1 VNVSTDI
8 TAEINRIEELAALIQ
23 AEIPRLIGEATDAI
37 NESINVALEEAQEA
51 ESDAPAKLR
60 LAITATWNLDTNTVE
75 VSMPV
80 TVKRKFSRTV
90 AMPDHNQE
98 NLPFMVAEEDG
109 DPVSPKM
116 GKAVQT
122 MVARLKAQGLTIHEN
137 VNLTMGG
144 INE

>member
-1 VNVSTDI
+1 MSN
-8 TAEINRIEELAALIQ
+8 EINRIEELAALIQ
-23 AEIPRLIGEATDAI
+23 SEVPRLIGEATDAI
-37 NESINVALEEAQEA
+37 NESINVALEEAQET

-90 AMPDHNQE
+90 NLPDHNQE
-98 NLPFMVAEEDG
+98 DLPFIVAEEDG
-109 DPVSPKM
+109 
-116 GKAVQT
+116 
-122 MVARLKAQGLTIHEN
+122 
-137 VNLTMGG
+137 G

>member
-1 VNVSTDI
+1 MTD
-8 TAEINRIEELAALIQ
+8 EINRIAELAVLIQ

-37 NESINVALEEAQEA
+37 NESITVALEEAQEA

-98 NLPFMVAEEDG
+98 NLPFMVAAEDWN
-109 DPVSPKM
+109 PMSN
-116 GKAVQT
+116 AVQGIAQT
-122 MVARLKAQGLTIHEN
+122 LRKAGVKVTANVALKA
-137 VNLTMGG
+137 GG
-144 INE
+144 SNE

>member
-1 VNVSTDI
+1 MSE
-8 TAEINRIEELAALIQ
+8 EINRIEDLAALIQ
-23 AEIPRLIGEATDAI
+23 AEVPRLIGEATDAI

-80 TVKRKFSRTV
+80 TVKRKFTRTV
-90 AMPDHNQE
+90 NLPDHNQE
-98 NLPFMVAEEDG
+98 NLPFLDTEEATETTEA
-109 DPVSPKM
+109 S
-116 GKAVQT
+116 KAVKKIVGSLRAAGVKVIT
-122 MVARLKAQGLTIHEN
+122 NAKLT
-137 VNLTMGG
+137 TGG

>member
-1 VNVSTDI
+1 MNVPTD
-8 TAEINRIEELAALIQ
+8 TTDEINRIDELAALIQ

-98 NLPFMVAEEDG
+98 NLPFIIAEEDG
-109 DPVSPKM
+109 DPVSTAVR
-116 GKAVQT
+116 GIAQTLRKAGAKVT
-122 MVARLKAQGLTIHEN
+122 ANVTLKAEGS
-137 VNLTMGG
+137 
-144 INE
+144 NE

>member
-1 VNVSTDI
+1 MSD
-8 TAEINRIEELAALIQ
+8 EINRIEELAALIQ

-80 TVKRKFSRTV
+80 NVKRKFSRTV

-109 DPVSPKM
+109 DPMSTAVRNIAQTLR
-116 GKAVQT
+116 KAGAKVT
-122 MVARLKAQGLTIHEN
+122 ANVALKA
-137 VNLTMGG
+137 GG
-144 INE
+144 FDE

>member
-1 VNVSTDI
+1 MNVSTDT

-23 AEIPRLIGEATDAI
+23 VEVPRLIGEATDAI

-90 AMPDHNQE
+90 NLPDHNQE
-98 NLPFMVAEEDG
+98 NLPFSVAEEDG
-109 DPVSPKM
+109 DPMSNAVR
-116 GKAVQT
+116 GIAQTLRKAGVKVT
-122 MVARLKAQGLTIHEN
+122 ANVALKT
-137 VNLTMGG
+137 GG
-144 INE
+144 TNE

>member
-1 VNVSTDI
+1 VSE
-8 TAEINRIEELAALIQ
+8 EINRIEELAALIQ
-23 AEIPRLIGEATDAI
+23 AEVPRLIGEATDAI
-37 NESINVALEEAQEA
+37 NESINVALEEAQET

-80 TVKRKFSRTV
+80 TVKRKFSRV
-90 AMPDHNQE
+90 VNLPDHNQE
-98 NLPFMVAEEDG
+98 NLPFIVAEEDE

-137 VNLTMGG
+137 VKLTTGG
-144 INE
+144 VNE

>member
-1 VNVSTDI
+1 MSD
-8 TAEINRIEELAALIQ
+8 EINRIAELAVLIQ
-23 AEIPRLIGEATDAI
+23 AEIPRLIGEATDAK

-109 DPVSPKM
+109 DPVSTAVRNIAQTLR
-116 GKAVQT
+116 KAGAKVT
-122 MVARLKAQGLTIHEN
+122 ANVTLKA
-137 VNLTMGG
+137 GG
-144 INE
+144 SNE

>member
-1 VNVSTDI
+1 MSE
-8 TAEINRIEELAALIQ
+8 EINRIEELAALIQ
-23 AEIPRLIGEATDAI
+23 AEVPRLIGEATDAI
-37 NESINVALEEAQEA
+37 NESINVALEEAQET

-80 TVKRKFSRTV
+80 TVKRKFSRV
-90 AMPDHNQE
+90 VNLPDHNQE
-98 NLPFMVAEEDG
+98 NLPFIVAEEDE

-137 VNLTMGG
+137 VKLTTGG
-144 INE
+144 VNE

>member
-1 VNVSTDI
+1 MNVSTDT

-23 AEIPRLIGEATDAI
+23 AEVPRLIGEATDAI

-80 TVKRKFSRTV
+80 TVKRKFSRV
-90 AMPDHNQE
+90 VNLPDHNQE
-98 NLPFMVAEEDG
+98 NLPFIVAEEDG
-109 DPVSPKM
+109 DPMSNAVR
-116 GKAVQT
+116 GIAQTLRKAGVKVT
-122 MVARLKAQGLTIHEN
+122 ANVALKT
-137 VNLTMGG
+137 GG
-144 INE
+144 TNE

>member
-1 VNVSTDI
+1 MNVSTDT

-23 AEIPRLIGEATDAI
+23 AEVPRLIGEATDAI

-90 AMPDHNQE
+90 NLPDHNQE
-98 NLPFMVAEEDG
+98 NLPFSVAEEDG
-109 DPVSPKM
+109 DPMSNAVR
-116 GKAVQT
+116 GIAQTLRKAGVKVT
-122 MVARLKAQGLTIHEN
+122 ANVALKT
-137 VNLTMGG
+137 GG
-144 INE
+144 NNE

>member
-1 VNVSTDI
+1 VSE
-8 TAEINRIEELAALIQ
+8 EINRIEELAALIQ
-23 AEIPRLIGEATDAI
+23 AEVPRLIGEATDAI
-37 NESINVALEEAQEA
+37 NESINVTLEEAQEA

-80 TVKRKFSRTV
+80 TVKRKFSRV
-90 AMPDHNQE
+90 VNLPDHNQE
-98 NLPFMVAEEDG
+98 DLPFIIAEEDG

-144 INE
+144 TNE